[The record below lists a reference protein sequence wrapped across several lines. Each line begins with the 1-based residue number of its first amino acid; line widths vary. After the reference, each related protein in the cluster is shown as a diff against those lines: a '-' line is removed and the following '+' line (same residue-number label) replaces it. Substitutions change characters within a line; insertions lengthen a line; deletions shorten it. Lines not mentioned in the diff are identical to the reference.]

1 MSDEMPAF
9 YPSPDGATRRKL
21 LTGMGAAAA
30 GGGLLALAG
39 AQKAQAV
46 VESGTYFS
54 FGPERIVDSRV
65 SGGKISGG
73 QVRTLDEFED
83 TLGLAFAINL
93 TVVQTES
100 SGYLS
105 VYNADVARP
114 NPYSSINW
122 QGSGKVVANF
132 NVVDGGAA
140 GLRVYC
146 SGGSSVKTHFI
157 IDVVGIFLTAEEP
170 VPAKIRAW
178 QKRADKRLGR

>member
-1 MSDEMPAF
+1 MNRDE
-9 YPSPDGATRRKL
+9 RRQNK
-21 LTGMGAAAA
+21 AA
-30 GGGLLALAG
+30 
-39 AQKAQAV
+39 
-46 VESGTYFS
+46 
-54 FGPERIVDSRV
+54 
-65 SGGKISGG
+65 
-73 QVRTLDEFED
+73 
-83 TLGLAFAINL
+83 GLAFAINL

-140 GLRVYC
+140 GFRVYC

-170 VPAKIRAW
+170 VPAKIKAW
-178 QKRADKRLGR
+178 QKRADQRSGR